1 MAKEKNARRG
11 VTKLGFV
18 GTFVLPALL
27 IFLVPIISFF
37 FFWHAEKK
45 FNDRAR
51 EQILSSIRK
60 KPDLSEDDRTKAITF
75 FQAVPASELVKHE
88 ETAAM
93 FAAGMRFDLAT
104 FRWAIRL
111 SALSILGGVAV
122 FLFAGVCVLL
132 SSHSN
137 AIQYF
142 TLSAGWHVLRVYGA
156 LQAVVQGALLVALS
170 FWVTALWMGRYSPKL
185 IFIAGFVAL
194 AAVALVISGI
204 FKPIRNLFEVQGTLL
219 APEVAGPLWQQ
230 LRTLC
235 ATVGTNPPDQI
246 VAGIDD
252 NFFVTEQPMI
262 VGGQAIHGRTLY
274 VSLALLK
281 QLDGREA
288 DAVLAHEMAH
298 FSGQD
303 TVYSKKISP
312 LLVRY
317 GNYLEALRKGVV
329 TLPIFH
335 FMMCFRALFELSL
348 RRLGRR
354 RETRA
359 DRIAVD
365 TTSAQ
370 AFAGAMLRIVAYSEY
385 RGKIQQGL
393 FDQER
398 ALEKADIGRQVE
410 CGFANFAAAFASNPK
425 LGSEETPHPFDS
437 HPPLSQRL
445 ATVDTV
451 LGSDTAS
458 AILGVP
464 GDGHWYRSIA
474 GAEELER
481 QQWDQFEAQFRAY
494 HEQTLPYRFLPAT
507 DEERQIVLAAFPEVS
522 FRGRKGTLTLD
533 YDKMHYSS
541 WPGPLRFAEIVK
553 FVLNDSD
560 VLTVQHKGSGKREV
574 EVKMRDFGNAKQQVL
589 NAINQYYVRY
599 QMAVNYQKEKMVKA
613 QRCPETGTG
622 NLT

>member
-1 MAKEKNARRG
+1 MG
-11 VTKLGFV
+11 
-18 GTFVLPALL
+18 
-27 IFLVPIISFF
+27 
-37 FFWHAEKK
+37 
-45 FNDRAR
+45 
-51 EQILSSIRK
+51 
-60 KPDLSEDDRTKAITF
+60 
-75 FQAVPASELVKHE
+75 
-88 ETAAM
+88 
-93 FAAGMRFDLAT
+93 
-104 FRWAIRL
+104 
-111 SALSILGGVAV
+111 
-122 FLFAGVCVLL
+122 
-132 SSHSN
+132 
-137 AIQYF
+137 QY
-142 TLSAGWHVLRVYGA
+142 W
-156 LQAVVQGALLVALS
+156 
-170 FWVTALWMGRYSPKL
+170 PKL
-185 IFIAGFVAL
+185 IFIVGFLAL
-194 AAVALVISGI
+194 AAVVLVICGI

-219 APEVAGPLWQQ
+219 APEVAGPLWLQ
-230 LRTLC
+230 LRTIC
-235 ATVGTNPPDQI
+235 TTIGTNPPDQI
-246 VAGIDD
+246 IAGIDD
-252 NFFVTEQPMI
+252 NFFVTEQPVI
-262 VGGQAIHGRTLY
+262 VGGKAIRGRTLY

-281 QLDGREA
+281 QLDGQEA
-288 DAVLAHEMAH
+288 DSVLAHEMAH

-303 TVYSKKISP
+303 TMYSKRISP

-317 GNYLEALRKGVV
+317 GNYLEALGKGGV
-329 TLPIFH
+329 TLPIFY
-335 FMMCFRALFELSL
+335 FMMCFRAFFELSL

-370 AFAGAMLRIVAYSEY
+370 AFARAMLRIVAYSEY
-385 RGKIQQGL
+385 REKIQQGL

-410 CGFANFAAAFASNPK
+410 YGFADFAATFASNPE

-445 ATVDTV
+445 ATVNMA

-464 GDGHWYRSIA
+464 GDGHWYRSIT

-522 FRGRKGTLTLD
+522 FTGKKGTLTLD

-553 FVLNDSD
+553 FLLNNSG
-560 VLTVQHKGSGKREV
+560 VLTVQHKGSGKRGL
-574 EVKMRDFGNAKQQVL
+574 EVKMKDFGNAKQQVL
-589 NAINQYYVRY
+589 DAINKYYVRY
-599 QMAVNYQKEKMVKA
+599 QMAVNYQKKKMVKA
-613 QRCPETGTG
+613 QQCPKMVTE
-622 NLT
+622 